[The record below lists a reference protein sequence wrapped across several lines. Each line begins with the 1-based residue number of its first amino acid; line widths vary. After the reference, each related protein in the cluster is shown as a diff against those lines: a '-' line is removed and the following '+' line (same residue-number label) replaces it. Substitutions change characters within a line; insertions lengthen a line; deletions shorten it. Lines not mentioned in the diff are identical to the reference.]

1 MGRDR
6 EGTGA
11 VSTAIQ
17 SWLIVTYIASC
28 PWQVM
33 CQKKNKCSQLESLLA
48 AKVNWPMCRPQI
60 CTASSP
66 LAVLF
71 SSAGWIYILWSNIRP
86 LLHQTSPIMPET
98 VMKRE
103 HVLKFFWFIHTGMR
117 VLPLIGGE
125 SETKPNL
132 ETRAQSNVISG
143 LSKVWCILSRRFPPS
158 RTLVSKRLR
167 NFFVFCLLLFLLH
180 LISFLIVVAWGFDFQ
195 SGKTVGTALCFH

>member
-167 NFFVFCLLLFLLH
+167 NLLSFAFC
-180 LISFLIVVAWGFDFQ
+180 
-195 SGKTVGTALCFH
+195 CFCCI